1 MSEKPTLH
9 FIMARNNKITT
20 KGWGKKFEE
29 TYGRPPSGLEME
41 QFKANYI
48 GRLPTELSGE
58 AEEEKDEN

>member
-1 MSEKPTLH
+1 
-9 FIMARNNKITT
+9 MARNNKITT